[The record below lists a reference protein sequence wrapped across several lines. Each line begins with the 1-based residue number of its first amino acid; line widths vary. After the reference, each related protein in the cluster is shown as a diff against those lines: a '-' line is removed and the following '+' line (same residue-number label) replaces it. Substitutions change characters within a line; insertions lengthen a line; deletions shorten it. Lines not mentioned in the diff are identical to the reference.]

1 MDIHTPRTSKC
12 CNVLGEREICEIP
25 ISQAQSVF
33 DAFYMSVFTHPKD
46 IFPRRGLNTGAKIRK
61 NCEICKKIWRFL
73 SGQLTFLYNPC
84 AILSILDIW
93 MDLLSQTSMVFS
105 GTPRTS
111 AWRIASCLVKSV
123 GSIWKN
129 WRWSILPTLSP
140 TGVVRV
146 ETWITP
152 CLRQKSYKS
161 YGNYMRVNTTTD
173 NVTWVMWINNSNNFS
188 NNFRSNQLP
197 RAAQNMIQGV
207 NRYINPNKKRHQ

>member
-1 MDIHTPRTSKC
+1 MEWR
-12 CNVLGEREICEIP
+12 ICV
-25 ISQAQSVF
+25 QF
-33 DAFYMSVFTHPKD
+33 LRLLRLLRFGKT
-46 IFPRRGLNTGAKIRK
+46 AKTAETAK
-61 NCEICKKIWRFL
+61 
-73 SGQLTFLYNPC
+73 TAY
-84 AILSILDIW
+84 AILSTF
-93 MDLLSQTSMVFS
+93 LLYLPFATCWISLQLMLFCNQRSIVLLPI
-105 GTPRTS
+105 PRTS
-111 AWRIASCLVKSV
+111 ACFTASCLVKSV

-129 WRWSILPTLSP
+129 WRWSIISP

-188 NNFRSNQLP
+188 NNFRSNQLL